1 MERKYATDDCKT
13 SIIQGFTIS
22 IPVIIGYIPIGFAYG
37 VLAKKVGL
45 SSLNTV
51 LMSIVVF
58 AGSSQL
64 IAVGLLVAG
73 ASALSIIIA
82 TFIVNLRHLLMAAAL
97 SPYLKKWRAL
107 ALTLFS
113 YQITDE
119 TFAIHADRFSS
130 SESNK
135 ASAFTVNIVSQLSW
149 ITGTVLGIVTSGFIT
164 DVKPFAFDYALI
176 AMFIGLL
183 VFQIKSKIQILVAA
197 ISACVSIVLYLLG
210 VDQWNIILATLFS
223 ATFGIIIE
231 KWIKKR
237 FY

>member
-1 MERKYATDDCKT
+1 MDQKNSPVDLKKNVL
-13 SIIQGFTIS
+13 QGFIVS
-22 IPVIIGYIPIGFAYG
+22 MPVVVGYIPIGFAFG

-45 SSLNTV
+45 SSMNAV
-51 LMSIVVF
+51 FMSIIVF

-64 IAVGLLVAG
+64 IAIGLLVAG

-82 TFIVNLRHLLMAAAL
+82 TFIVNLRHLLMTAAL
-97 SPYLKKWRAL
+97 SPYLKRWRAL

-119 TFAIHADRFSS
+119 TFAIHAERFSS
-130 SESNK
+130 GDTNK
-135 ASAFTVNIVSQLSW
+135 TAAFTINIVSQLSW
-149 ITGTVLGIVTSGFIT
+149 ITGTVLGIATSGFIK
-164 DVKPFAFDYALI
+164 DVKPFALDYALI

-183 VFQIKSKIQILVAA
+183 VFQIKSKTQILVA
-197 ISACVSIVLYLLG
+197 ILSGCVSILLYLAG
-210 VDQWNIILATLFS
+210 IDQWNIILATLLS
-223 ATFGIIIE
+223 ATFGILVE